1 MQYYRPVKDVLIK
14 LEKTVEK
21 LEFELYFGVGREGPT
36 ILSEKKVKLY
46 LWDKT
51 NREI

>member
-14 LEKTVEK
+14 LEKTMK
-21 LEFELYFGVGREGPT
+21 LEFELHFGVGRKSPT
-36 ILSEKKVKLY
+36 ILPEKKVKLY
-46 LWDKT
+46 LRDKT